1 MNDFSAH
8 YREMTVEQLM
18 QVAHEGE
25 LQPMAAEALATEMA
39 ARRITEPQRKEY
51 AQYVAQQ
58 RLQLQYQEKSLSAT
72 RGVKIA
78 FRGPRFLSVEDRS
91 NGIECRTR
99 WLSILWIPLIP
110 LGSFRVHANPPRVV
124 PRYEILSKVELNW
137 AEVLRVWSIEAS
149 AVLLLITGLF
159 LLDRVL
165 P

>member
-1 MNDFSAH
+1 MNDFSAR

-25 LQPMAAEALATEMA
+25 LQPVAAEALATEMA
-39 ARRITEPQRKEY
+39 VRHITELQRKEY
-51 AQYVAQQ
+51 AQHVAHQ

-91 NGIECRTR
+91 HGIEGRTR

-110 LGSFRVHANPPRVV
+110 LGSFRVRANPPRVV
-124 PRYEILSKVELNW
+124 PRYEVLSKIELDW

-149 AVLLLITGLF
+149 VVLLLIAGLF
-159 LLDRVL
+159 FVDRVL